1 MMFQAMSLSKQLLI
15 LQNIKTY
22 SNIEKYQLQVFNYV
36 NNNLNNLENGNHQYQ
51 DINMDIT
58 VYENEITIK
67 AYDPLNMIYVFTLED
82 DNIVDYQRFLG

>member
-36 NNNLNNLENGNHQYQ
+36 NNNLNNLENGNYQYQ

-67 AYDPLNMIYVFTLED
+67 VYDPLNMIYVFTLED